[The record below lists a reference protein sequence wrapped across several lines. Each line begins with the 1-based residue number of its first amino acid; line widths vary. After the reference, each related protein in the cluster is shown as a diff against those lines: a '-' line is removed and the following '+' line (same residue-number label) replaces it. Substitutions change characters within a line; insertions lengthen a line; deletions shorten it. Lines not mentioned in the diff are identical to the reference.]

1 MSGIL
6 NTRRTIATA
15 LMITVAATAFAA
27 PALAGDPTPDQSHLL
42 LQSSDLP
49 ASYGK
54 PTDASFTNVQSGGVL
69 ASACT
74 TATFDSPATTIADQ
88 LTMTSEIVYPKGPTW
103 SQSID
108 VYASEAQAKR
118 AFAQMRDKALRK
130 CNGTAVDTTGDD
142 GVTIPAR
149 RTVATAKVKDGIII
163 ATVKSTTAGGG
174 TPPYGDSFVRILT
187 KQTGNAIESLR
198 IIEDGPKLP
207 SAAVTARYEAK
218 QDAIFTT
225 LVSRYHD

>member
-1 MSGIL
+1 MSRIV
-6 NTRRTIATA
+6 NTPNTIAAA
-15 LMITVAATAFAA
+15 LMITVAVTGLAT
-27 PALAGDPTPDQSHLL
+27 PALPADPTREHSRLL

-54 PTDASFTNVQSGGVL
+54 PTDASFTNVQSGGAL

-74 TATFDSPATTIADQ
+74 TATFDSPTTTIADQ
-88 LTMTSEIVYPKGPTW
+88 VNMTSEVVYT
-103 SQSID
+103 
-108 VYASEAQAKR
+108 SEAQAKR

-130 CNGTAVDTTGDD
+130 CNGTAVATTGDD

-149 RTVATAKVKDGIII
+149 RTVATAKVKDGVII
-163 ATVKSTTAGGG
+163 ATVTSTTAGGG
-174 TPPYGDSFVRILT
+174 TPPYGDSTVRIHT
-187 KQTGNAIESLR
+187 KQTGNAIESLHM
-198 IIEDGPKLP
+198 IEDGPKLP

>member
-15 LMITVAATAFAA
+15 LMITVAATALAA
-27 PALAGDPTPDQSHLL
+27 PALAVDPTPEQSHLL

-74 TATFDSPATTIADQ
+74 TATFDSPAT
-88 LTMTSEIVYPKGPTW
+88 
-103 SQSID
+103 
-108 VYASEAQAKR
+108 AK
-118 AFAQMRDKALRK
+118 
-130 CNGTAVDTTGDD
+130 
-142 GVTIPAR
+142 
-149 RTVATAKVKDGIII
+149 
-163 ATVKSTTAGGG
+163 VKSTTAGGG
-174 TPPYGDSFVRILT
+174 TPPYGDSTVRILT

-198 IIEDGPKLP
+198 IIEDDPKLP